1 MSKKF
6 TWKTAFFT
14 LLNINIVI
22 IVFLSTMVFLPAGG
36 DSLTGENGVSKKSQ
50 ASLTVTA
57 NKQDLNILINDFIEK
72 ENADSPIDY
81 KVYLNDEVELYGTL
95 PVFDQN
101 VEMKLTLEPKALE
114 NGDLILSQNTI
125 HIGKLQ
131 LPSRYVM
138 NFIKNNY
145 HFPKWVEIFPNE
157 KIIYIHLTDIKLK
170 NQLHIHANTF
180 DLKNDDISFSLLVY

>member
-14 LLNINIVI
+14 LLIINIVI
-22 IVFLSTMVFLPAGG
+22 IVFLFTMVFLPAGG

-81 KVYLNDEVELYGTL
+81 KVYLNDEVELCGTL

-101 VEMKLTLEPKALE
+101 VEMKLTFEPKALE

-138 NFIKNNY
+138 NFIENNY

>member
-1 MSKKF
+1 MNKKF
-6 TWKTAFFT
+6 PWKTAFFT
-14 LLNINIVI
+14 LLVINIGMI
-22 IVFLSTMVFLPAGG
+22 IFFFISAFLPTGG
-36 DSLTGENGVSKKSQ
+36 DSLTGENGVSKKTQ
-50 ASLTVTA
+50 ARLTVMA
-57 NKQDLNILINDFIEK
+57 NKKDLNILINDFIEK

-81 KVYLNDEVELYGTL
+81 KVKLNDEVELYGTL
-95 PVFDQN
+95 PIFDQN
-101 VEMKLTLEPKALE
+101 VEMKLTFEPKALE

-180 DLKNDDISFSLLVY
+180 DLKNDDISFSLFIY

>member
-14 LLNINIVI
+14 LLIINIVI
-22 IVFLSTMVFLPAGG
+22 IVFLFTMVFLPAGG

>member
-14 LLNINIVI
+14 LLIINIVI
-22 IVFLSTMVFLPAGG
+22 IVFLFTMVFLPAGG
-36 DSLTGENGVSKKSQ
+36 DSLTGENEVSKKSQ

-101 VEMKLTLEPKALE
+101 VEMKLTFEPKALE

>member
-1 MSKKF
+1 MNKKF
-6 TWKTAFFT
+6 PWKTAFFT
-14 LLNINIVI
+14 LLVINIGMI
-22 IVFLSTMVFLPAGG
+22 IFFFISAFLPTGG
-36 DSLTGENGVSKKSQ
+36 DSLTDENGVSKKTQ
-50 ASLTVTA
+50 ARLTVMA

-81 KVYLNDEVELYGTL
+81 KVKLNDEVELYGTL
-95 PVFDQN
+95 PIFDQN
-101 VEMKLTLEPKALE
+101 VEMKLTFEPKALE

-125 HIGKLQ
+125 YIGKLQ

-157 KIIYIHLTDIKLK
+157 KMIYIHLTDIELK

-180 DLKNDDISFSLLVY
+180 DLKNDDISFSLFIY

>member
-1 MSKKF
+1 MNKKF
-6 TWKTAFFT
+6 PWKTAFFT
-14 LLNINIVI
+14 LLVINIGMI
-22 IVFLSTMVFLPAGG
+22 IFFFISAFLPTGG
-36 DSLTGENGVSKKSQ
+36 DSLTGENGVSKKTQ
-50 ASLTVTA
+50 ARLTVMA
-57 NKQDLNILINDFIEK
+57 NKKDLNILINDFIEK

-81 KVYLNDEVELYGTL
+81 KVKLNDEVELYGTL
-95 PVFDQN
+95 PIFDQN
-101 VEMKLTLEPKALE
+101 VEMKLTFEPKALE

-125 HIGKLQ
+125 YIGKLQ

-157 KIIYIHLTDIKLK
+157 KMIYIHLTDIELK

-180 DLKNDDISFSLLVY
+180 DLKNDDISFSLFIY

>member
-14 LLNINIVI
+14 LLIINILI
-22 IVFLSTMVFLPAGG
+22 IVFLFTMVFLPAGG
-36 DSLTGENGVSKKSQ
+36 DSLTGEHGVSKKSQ

-57 NKQDLNILINDFIEK
+57 NKKDLNILINDFIEK

-81 KVYLNDEVELYGTL
+81 KVSLNDEVELYGTL

-101 VEMKLTLEPKALE
+101 VEMKLTFEPKALK

-157 KIIYIHLTDIKLK
+157 KIIYIHLTDIELK

-180 DLKNDDISFSLLVY
+180 DLKKDDISFSLLVY

>member
-1 MSKKF
+1 MNKKF
-6 TWKTAFFT
+6 PWKTAFFT
-14 LLNINIVI
+14 LLVINIGMI
-22 IVFLSTMVFLPAGG
+22 IFFFISAFLPTGG
-36 DSLTGENGVSKKSQ
+36 DSLTGENGVSKKTQ
-50 ASLTVTA
+50 ARLTVMA
-57 NKQDLNILINDFIEK
+57 NKKDLNILINDFIEK

-81 KVYLNDEVELYGTL
+81 KVKLNDEVELYGTL
-95 PVFDQN
+95 PIFDQN
-101 VEMKLTLEPKALE
+101 VEMKLTFEPKALE

-125 HIGKLQ
+125 YIGKLQ

-157 KIIYIHLTDIKLK
+157 KMIYIHLTDIELK

>member
-14 LLNINIVI
+14 LLIINIVI
-22 IVFLSTMVFLPAGG
+22 IVFLFTMVFLPAGG

-101 VEMKLTLEPKALE
+101 VEMKLTFEPKALE

-145 HFPKWVEIFPNE
+145 HFPKWVKIFPNE